1 MTYHSLLNLAEQEQL
16 VHRTV
21 RGLEQLEVPR
31 PYSKAREER
40 EGPRT
45 ANAYYS
51 IEALI
56 LNESQW

>member
-1 MTYHSLLNLAEQEQL
+1 MTYHSLLKLAEQKQL

-31 PYSKAREER
+31 PYSKVREER
-40 EGPRT
+40 EGPRIVSASCST
-45 ANAYYS
+45 
-51 IEALI
+51 ETLV